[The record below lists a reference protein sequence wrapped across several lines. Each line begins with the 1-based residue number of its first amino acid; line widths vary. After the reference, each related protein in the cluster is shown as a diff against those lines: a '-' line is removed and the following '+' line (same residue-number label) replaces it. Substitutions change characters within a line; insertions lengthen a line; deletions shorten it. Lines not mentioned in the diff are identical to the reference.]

1 MSYGASAYTSSATGN
16 SAIHIGIKLAS
27 CCTAAAAAYR
37 CCKLQVCT
45 IKFHTQSILC
55 VDRSQQPPQLKA
67 DNTRPSSKDA
77 AERKARAKIS
87 YEVWKAENEKSG
99 QAVDD
104 KDQENRGSRHES
116 APHREHSRRQE
127 ASRHDQAAPYR
138 ETLRHHES
146 PRRRDT
152 ARRREASPAD
162 HQPRPARPS
171 PDGRRVTAVP
181 RSLEADRALDRWCDY
196 TFCCPRTCMTCC
208 RHQRVM
214 SRNTALQRQKGQHCC
229 DVQPWSVRK
238 LQVSHTCLALYF
250 CVIPA

>member
-45 IKFHTQSILC
+45 ITSHTQSILC
-55 VDRSQQPPQLKA
+55 LDRSQPLPQLKA

-116 APHREHSRRQE
+116 APQREHSRRQE
-127 ASRHDQAAPYR
+127 PSRHDQAAPHR
-138 ETLRHHES
+138 ETSRHHES
-146 PRRRDT
+146 LRRRDT

-171 PDGRRVTAVP
+171 PDDHRMTEVP
-181 RSLEADRALDRWCDY
+181 RLWADRALGTGYRYILCL
-196 TFCCPRTCMTCC
+196 TRTCITCC
-208 RHQRVM
+208 RQQTHLNTYCN
-214 SRNTALQRQKGQHCC
+214 SRTKRKAL
-229 DVQPWSVRK
+229 
-238 LQVSHTCLALYF
+238 L
-250 CVIPA
+250 

>member
-45 IKFHTQSILC
+45 ITSHTQSILC
-55 VDRSQQPPQLKA
+55 LDRSQPLPQLKA

-127 ASRHDQAAPYR
+127 PSRHDQAGPHR
-138 ETLRHHES
+138 ETSRHHES
-146 PRRRDT
+146 LRRRDT
-152 ARRREASPAD
+152 ARRREASPDD
-162 HQPRPARPS
+162 HRM
-171 PDGRRVTAVP
+171 TEVP
-181 RSLEADRALDRWCDY
+181 RLWADRALGTGYRYILCL
-196 TFCCPRTCMTCC
+196 TRTCITCC
-208 RHQRVM
+208 RQQKYVNTYCN
-214 SRNTALQRQKGQHCC
+214 SRTKRKAL
-229 DVQPWSVRK
+229 
-238 LQVSHTCLALYF
+238 L
-250 CVIPA
+250 

>member
-1 MSYGASAYTSSATGN
+1 MSYGARVYTSNATGN
-16 SAIHIGIKLAS
+16 SATHIGIKLAS

-37 CCKLQVCT
+37 CCKLQLCT
-45 IKFHTQSILC
+45 ITSHTQSIICL
-55 VDRSQQPPQLKA
+55 DRSQQPPQLKA

-104 KDQENRGSRHES
+104 KDQENTGSRHES

-127 ASRHDQAAPYR
+127 PSRYDQAGSHR

-146 PRRRDT
+146 PHRDT

-162 HQPRPARPS
+162 HQPRPARTS
-171 PDGRRVTAVP
+171 PDDHRMTEVP
-181 RSLEADRALDRWCDY
+181 RLWADRALGSGYGYILCLA
-196 TFCCPRTCMTCC
+196 RTCITCC
-208 RHQRVM
+208 RQQDYVNTLYK
-214 SRNTALQRQKGQHCC
+214 SRTKRKAL
-229 DVQPWSVRK
+229 
-238 LQVSHTCLALYF
+238 L
-250 CVIPA
+250 